1 MDFIALDV
9 ETANSDMASI
19 CQIGIARFT
28 NGYLVD
34 SWSSLVD
41 PRDWF
46 SPVNISIHGIE
57 PETVIGQPT
66 LPEIAEKIGS
76 MLEGKVVV
84 HHTHFDRV
92 AILRAYAKHLLP
104 VPKSTWLDSARVC
117 RRTWSDIAT
126 SGYGL
131 HDVCEKIGYKFRHH
145 DALEDAKA
153 AGHIL
158 LAAMAESGLT
168 LEGVQQRV
176 TQPLDPNKANYSESI
191 KRNGAIDGP
200 LYGEVAAFT
209 GTLNIPRTEA
219 ANLAASIGCQV
230 LPGVT
235 KKTTLLIVG
244 DQDITKLGGHD
255 KSTKH
260 RKAED
265 LIKQGQPIRILC
277 ESDFRF
283 LISQSHGA

>member
-19 CQIGIARFT
+19 CQIGVARFT
-28 NGYLVD
+28 DGHLVD

-41 PRDWF
+41 PQDWF
-46 SPVNISIHGIE
+46 SPVHISIHGIE
-57 PETVIGQPT
+57 PDAVIGQPT
-66 LPEIAEKIGS
+66 LPEIAEIIHS
-76 MLEGKVVV
+76 MLDGKVVV

-92 AILRAYAKHLLP
+92 AILRAYAKHMLP
-104 VPKSTWLDSARVC
+104 VPQSIWLDSARVC

-131 HDVCEKIGYKFRHH
+131 HDVCEKIGYQFKHH

-168 LEGVQQRV
+168 LEGVLQRV
-176 TQPLDPNKANYSESI
+176 TQPLDPNKANYSENI
-191 KRNGAIDGP
+191 KRDGAIDGP
-200 LYGEVAAFT
+200 LYGEVVVFT

-230 LPGVT
+230 SPSVT
-235 KKTTLLIVG
+235 MKTTLLIVG

-265 LIKQGQPIRILC
+265 LIQQGHPIRILC